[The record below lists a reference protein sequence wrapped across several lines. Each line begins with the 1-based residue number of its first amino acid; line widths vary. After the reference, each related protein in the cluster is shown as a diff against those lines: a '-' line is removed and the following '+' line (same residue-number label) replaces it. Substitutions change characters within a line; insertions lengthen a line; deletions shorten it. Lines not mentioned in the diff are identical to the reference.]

1 MPRTARLR
9 FLLLSCAPACITAPA
24 GADTLRGALVKAYMT
39 NPTLTGQRATLR
51 ATDENVPIARAA
63 GLPTANLTGDYTEF
77 VVTSA
82 NSFVRLP
89 RQASARVNVS
99 VPLYQGGQVRNSVA
113 AARTRVE
120 AGRATLR
127 GTEADLFTNVVAA
140 YMDVI
145 RDEAIVGL
153 NTQNIRVLNVNL
165 QASRDRFQV
174 GDLTRT
180 DVAQSEAR
188 LALARAQ
195 LQSAE
200 AQLISSRENY
210 IRFVGTPAGTL
221 DTPPTLPHLPGS
233 PASAVTVAIYNN
245 PLLIAA
251 AMERDATRYDVGVAR
266 ASRLPQI
273 SAVGGAGYTNYLGSV
288 STADGSASS
297 LPNVNKAVQGG
308 LSLTLPLFQGGRP
321 AAQVRQ
327 AEALQSRAIENVT
340 ATERNVIAQVRSAY
354 AVWQSSEQ
362 VIQSSEIAVKANK
375 LSLEGVRAENS
386 VGTRTILDILN
397 AEQELLNSQ
406 VTLVTARRD
415 AYVAGFALLA
425 AMGQAEA
432 RDLGLDGG
440 ALYDPVAN
448 YRRVHGKI
456 WDFGDDGEP
465 VAVATRTAQTPVQ
478 DASVRRQLDP
488 FSMRRLTETS
498 PPQQIR
504 TRETVIGVNR
514 KLLQPCFVSKCFLH
528 FPRRPYFHNPSAADI
543 TSKRLCCI
551 TPREHDRPLL
561 EDIMRCGQ

>member
-1 MPRTARLR
+1 MPRAAHIRR
-9 FLLLSCAPACITAPA
+9 LLLGVALIYSAAPVAAE
-24 GADTLRGALVKAYMT
+24 TLREALVKAYNT
-39 NPTLTGQRATLR
+39 NPTITGQRATLR

-63 GLPTANLTGDYTEF
+63 GLPAVNATVDLTEF
-77 VVTSA
+77 VVNAS
-82 NSFVRLP
+82 NNFVAP
-89 RQASARVNVS
+89 QRQGVARANVS
-99 VPLYQGGQVRNSVA
+99 VPLYLGGQVRNSVA
-113 AARTRVE
+113 AAKTRVE

-153 NTQNIRVLNVNL
+153 NTQNVRVLDVNL

-195 LQSAE
+195 MQSAE
-200 AQLISSRENY
+200 AQLITSRESY
-210 IRFVGTPAGTL
+210 IRLVGTPAGTL
-221 DTPPTLPHLPGS
+221 DAPPTLPHLPDS
-233 PASAVTVAIYNN
+233 PASAVTVAIDNN
-245 PLLIAA
+245 PVLIAA
-251 AMERDATRYDVGVAR
+251 AKERDASRYDIGVAR

-273 SAVGGAGYTNYLGSV
+273 SAVGGAGYTNYLNSIPAIGGGLAGNSV
-288 STADGSASS
+288 
-297 LPNVNKAVQGG
+297 PNANKSVQAG
-308 LSLTLPLFQGGRP
+308 LSLTVPLFQGGRP

-327 AEALQSRAIENVT
+327 AEALNSRAIENVT
-340 ATERNVIAQVRSAY
+340 AAERNVIAQARSAY
-354 AVWQSSEQ
+354 AVWRSSEQ
-362 VIQSSEIAVKANK
+362 VIQSSETAVNANK

-440 ALYDPVAN
+440 VLYDPVVN
-448 YRRVHGKI
+448 YDRVRHKV
-456 WDFGDDGEP
+456 WDFGGDGLAAP
-465 VAVATRTAQTPVQ
+465 VATRTAQQPAQ
-478 DASVRRQLDP
+478 DAVVRRQLDP
-488 FSMRRLTETS
+488 MLDSPVDRNPALTTGS
-498 PPQQIR
+498 DA
-504 TRETVIGVNR
+504 
-514 KLLQPCFVSKCFLH
+514 
-528 FPRRPYFHNPSAADI
+528 PS
-543 TSKRLCCI
+543 R
-551 TPREHDRPLL
+551 
-561 EDIMRCGQ
+561 Q